1 MSERFVTVH
10 RTYDPIQ
17 ADLLGDLLRDAGI
30 AARVLGTRSGAAIGV
45 GQNILEAHIAVP
57 EDQAGPATDFLE
69 AYFTG
74 DGRDLEAELL
84 AAAGAP
90 EEDEDEEEEG
100 EPAAEAALR
109 PLIAAGA
116 AFVTFGVGHLYAR
129 RPWTSATL
137 AIGQGAAIYY
147 LLHAGASWREWA
159 IGFIM
164 LGAVVASDLAGAMVA
179 VRAHNRGVRR
189 GATWQTVVGGWM
201 VAGSMILAH
210 AIGPILADPTRG
222 PDADPG
228 GQLDPQ
234 GDGELLD
241 HPLERD
247 PHFPPLTG
255 QHPANPQTR

>member
-1 MSERFVTVH
+1 V
-10 RTYDPIQ
+10 
-17 ADLLGDLLRDAGI
+17 A
-30 AARVLGTRSGAAIGV
+30 
-45 GQNILEAHIAVP
+45 QNILEAHISVP
-57 EDQAGPATDFLE
+57 EDQAGQATDFLE

-74 DGRDLEAELL
+74 DGSDLEADLL

-90 EEDEDEEEEG
+90 EEDEEDEAEEAEEA
-100 EPAAEAALR
+100 EPAADAALR
-109 PLIAAGA
+109 PLLAAGA

-137 AIGQGAAIYY
+137 AVGQGAALYY

-164 LGAVVASDLAGAMVA
+164 LGVVVASDLAGALVA

-189 GATWQTVVGGWM
+189 GANWQVVAGGLM
-201 VAGSMILAH
+201 VAGAMALAH

-222 PDADPG
+222 PEAPAASEQPAG
-228 GQLDPQ
+228 PK
-234 GDGELLD
+234 GDSELLD

-247 PHFPPLTG
+247 PHFPPITG